1 MKFNTNI
8 KRCYLI
14 YSILNYLC
22 QKLISCTQNPLF
34 QSSSREYNFTF
45 YINNKFHLYF
55 TNSQIQL
62 KKTVIFNFSI
72 YVL

>member
-14 YSILNYLC
+14 YSIC

-45 YINNKFHLYF
+45 YIKNKFHLYF